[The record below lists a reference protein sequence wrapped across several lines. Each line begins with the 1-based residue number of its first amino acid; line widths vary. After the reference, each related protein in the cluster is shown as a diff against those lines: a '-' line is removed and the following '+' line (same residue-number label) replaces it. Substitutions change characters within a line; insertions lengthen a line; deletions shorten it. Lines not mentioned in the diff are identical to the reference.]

1 MNLSGRTLS
10 TFQSCPRRWLL
21 EHTGERL
28 RWRPISLLSACLRG
42 TVLGLSAGKPKES
55 VAKEACT
62 RFRTI
67 AADPG
72 LDILVNPWT
81 LSGDLCAI
89 LTNFTEALSRQVLL
103 PVKLGEAVPLSSHFW
118 TPGAFVDET
127 GSLHRW
133 ATVERL
139 SDDALARELHSWE
152 VVGDMAMLDAPMTL
166 HLVETGVTRNGRRHS
181 PWTRAYQHPMIAGR
195 IKFQAKG
202 GKKLQG
208 NWQSLWFADAHETPE
223 SWVDRMAEDGLD
235 LIHHL
240 DVKQLDVAHRDEV
253 RRQIATEAA
262 AMEALRSTEWRIVPM
277 RRAACDFPVTCP
289 WQFKCYD

>member
-1 MNLSGRTLS
+1 MTLS
-10 TFQSCPRRWLL
+10 ARELTTFQGCPRRWLL
-21 EHTGERL
+21 EQTGETL
-28 RWRPISLLSACLRG
+28 RWHPTSLLTACLRRV
-42 TVLGLSAGKPKES
+42 VLDLSAGRPKEA

-62 RFRTI
+62 RFRAI

-72 LDILVNPWT
+72 LDILVDPWT

-89 LTNFTEALSRQVLL
+89 LTNFTETLSRQILL
-103 PVKLGEAVPLSSHFW
+103 PVELGKPVPLGDHSWS
-118 TPGAFVDET
+118 PGAFLDET

-133 ATVERL
+133 ATVERV
-139 SDDALARELHSWE
+139 SDDALARELHSWA
-152 VVGDMAMLDAPMTL
+152 VVGDMAVLDAPLTL

-208 NWQSLWFADAHETPE
+208 NWKRLWFSESHESPE

-240 DVKQLDVAHRDEV
+240 DVKQLDTVHRDEV
-253 RRQIATEAA
+253 QRQIESEAM
-262 AMEALRSTEWRIVPM
+262 AMEALRSTNWATVPM
-277 RRAACDFPVTCP
+277 RRAACDFPATCP
-289 WQFKCYD
+289 WQFKCYT